1 MLATDLPPR
10 RKSAQEHGWRQPSN
24 TCPLPLPAVQV
35 VTLLYPMVRGAAGD
49 AAPAPEAFAAKLV
62 TTVGFDAQLDYIA
75 SFKPEEVRAS
85 RCVRL
90 RGRIPG
96 PGRATCLAC
105 A

>member
-1 MLATDLPPR
+1 M
-10 RKSAQEHGWRQPSN
+10 
-24 TCPLPLPAVQV
+24 QV